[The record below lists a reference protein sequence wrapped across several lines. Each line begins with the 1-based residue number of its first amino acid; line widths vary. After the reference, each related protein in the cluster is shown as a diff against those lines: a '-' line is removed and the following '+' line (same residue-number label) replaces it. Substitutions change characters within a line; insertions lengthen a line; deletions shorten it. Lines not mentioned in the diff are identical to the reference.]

1 MAYRDLREWI
11 QKLKKE
17 GELAE
22 VKTQVDWNLELGG
35 ITQENFDRGGPALL
49 FGNIKDYQKTL
60 CTKLF
65 TGSLSTFSR
74 IALMLGLPKE
84 TPYQELIR
92 IWRER
97 SKKPVKPVIVD
108 RGPVKENIVKGDDV
122 DLFQFP
128 APLWHKRD
136 GGRYIGTFDGVV
148 TKDTET
154 GWLNVGLYRQML
166 HDRNN
171 TGLSITVGQHIWRQ
185 WRQNKKAKGMMPVA
199 IAIGW
204 DPILPAVAATP
215 VPPQISEYD
224 IMGALRQEPVQLVKC
239 ETSDLYV
246 PATSEIVLE
255 GEVNTDIS
263 TLRKEGPFGEYTGY
277 YCSLPR
283 KIPVFHV
290 NCITFRNDPIYQG
303 TLEGVPIN
311 EDHRVSAVN
320 HSAVVWDLLDERMLG
335 VTGVNVDPST
345 GWSNVIV
352 QIDNSYYGQVH
363 QVAANIWSTG
373 LSNMIGKNI
382 IVVDQDINIYDLN
395 KVFWALAYRVKPSR
409 DIISYPGWISF
420 LDPIVH
426 PKDRVFHGI
435 NKGER
440 MLIDATKPF
449 ENPKSDE
456 WFGLSFAPLA
466 YPDDDTMAEVR
477 KKWSTYG
484 IKA

>member
-1 MAYRDLREWI
+1 MAYHDLREWI

-22 VKTQVDWNLELGG
+22 VKTQVDWNLEIGG
-35 ITQENFDRGGPALL
+35 IVQESFDRGGPALL
-49 FGNIKDYQKTL
+49 FGNIKDYQNTL
-60 CTKLF
+60 CKKLF

-84 TPYQELIR
+84 TPYQELIKV
-92 IWRER
+92 WRER
-97 SKKPVKPVIVD
+97 SKKPIKPVIVD

-136 GGRYIGTFDGVV
+136 GGRYIGTYDGVV

-185 WRQNKKAKGMMPVA
+185 WRQNKKAKGVMPVA
-199 IAIGW
+199 VAIGW
-204 DPILPAVAATP
+204 DPILPAVAGTP

-246 PATSEIVLE
+246 PATCEIVLE
-255 GEVNTDIS
+255 GEVSTDIS

-311 EDHRVSAVN
+311 EDHRVSSVN
-320 HSAVVWDLLDERMLG
+320 HSAVVWDLLDERMVG

-345 GWSNVIV
+345 G
-352 QIDNSYYGQVH
+352 GQ
-363 QVAANIWSTG
+363 
-373 LSNMIGKNI
+373 M
-382 IVVDQDINIYDLN
+382 
-395 KVFWALAYRVKPSR
+395 
-409 DIISYPGWISF
+409 
-420 LDPIVH
+420 
-426 PKDRVFHGI
+426 
-435 NKGER
+435 
-440 MLIDATKPF
+440 
-449 ENPKSDE
+449 
-456 WFGLSFAPLA
+456 
-466 YPDDDTMAEVR
+466 
-477 KKWSTYG
+477 
-484 IKA
+484 